1 MITPGGYYPSQHA
14 YRQEGLLLGPNNL
27 LENMVPHVNSWAD
40 SVCAV
45 PQLITR
51 IKDRRCLVDSF
62 LHKASRFHR
71 MLADIPLYAVVD
83 NEVGLLGVREYA
95 IRLLEQPG
103 LPEAQAHAPVLVPPQ
118 VVR

>member
-1 MITPGGYYPSQHA
+1 MQL
-14 YRQEGLLLGPNNL
+14 GLRGFGRG
-27 LENMVPHVNSWAD
+27 
-40 SVCAV
+40 AV
-45 PQLITR
+45 QLITR

-118 VVR
+118 VMR